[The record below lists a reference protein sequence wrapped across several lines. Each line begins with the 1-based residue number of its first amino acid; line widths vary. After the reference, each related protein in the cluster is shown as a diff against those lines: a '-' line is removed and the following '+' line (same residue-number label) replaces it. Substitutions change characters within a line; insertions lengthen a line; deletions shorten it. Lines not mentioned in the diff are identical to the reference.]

1 MPDWRSLCSR
11 PTDDLNGM
19 ILEGGGT
26 CRADSGSVLPLPAIL
41 RDEQFVK
48 LDEAISALDTRSEK
62 QFQQAIDVLI
72 SRSSMIMAAHRLN
85 TIRKAGRI
93 IRVNEGHVELVL
105 SYETLLMENERNVQ
119 EMEISLENA
128 ADIVNE
134 N

>member
-1 MPDWRSLCSR
+1 MSDWRILCSR
-11 PTDDLNGM
+11 PPDDLNGM

-41 RDEQFVK
+41 RDEQFVQ

>member
-41 RDEQFVK
+41 RDEQFVQ
-48 LDEAISALDTRSEK
+48 LDEAISALDTRPEK

>member
-41 RDEQFVK
+41 RDEQFVQ
-48 LDEAISALDTRSEK
+48 LDEAISALDTRPEK

-93 IRVNEGHVELVL
+93 IRVNEGHVEIVL

>member
-41 RDEQFVK
+41 RDEQFVQ

>member
-1 MPDWRSLCSR
+1 
-11 PTDDLNGM
+11 M

-41 RDEQFVK
+41 RDEQFVQ
-48 LDEAISALDTRSEK
+48 LDEAISALDTRPEK

>member
-1 MPDWRSLCSR
+1 MCSR

-41 RDEQFVK
+41 RDEQFVQ

>member
-1 MPDWRSLCSR
+1 MCSR

-41 RDEQFVK
+41 RDEQFVQ
-48 LDEAISALDTRSEK
+48 LDEAISALDTRPEK

>member
-41 RDEQFVK
+41 RDEQFVQ
-48 LDEAISALDTRSEK
+48 LDEAISALDTRPEK

-105 SYETLLMENERNVQ
+105 SYETLLMESERNVQ
-119 EMEISLENA
+119 EMEISLDNA
-128 ADIVNE
+128 ANIANE

>member
-1 MPDWRSLCSR
+1 MCSR

-41 RDEQFVK
+41 RDEQFVQ
-48 LDEAISALDTRSEK
+48 LDEAISALDTRPEK

-93 IRVNEGHVELVL
+93 IRVNVGHVELVL

>member
-1 MPDWRSLCSR
+1 MPDLRILCSC
-11 PTDDLNGM
+11 PPDDLNGM

-26 CRADSGSVLPLPAIL
+26 CRADSGSVLSLPAIL
-41 RDEQFVK
+41 RDEQFVQ

>member
-41 RDEQFVK
+41 RDEQFVQ

-93 IRVNEGHVELVL
+93 IRVNEGHVEIVL

>member
-1 MPDWRSLCSR
+1 MPDWRILCSR
-11 PTDDLNGM
+11 PPDDLNGM

-26 CRADSGSVLPLPAIL
+26 CRADSGSVLSLPAIL
-41 RDEQFVK
+41 RDEQFVQ

-85 TIRKAGRI
+85 TIWKAGRI

>member
-1 MPDWRSLCSR
+1 MCSR

-41 RDEQFVK
+41 RDEQFVQ
-48 LDEAISALDTRSEK
+48 LDEAISALDTRPEK

-93 IRVNEGHVELVL
+93 IRVNEGHVELSCPMRL
-105 SYETLLMENERNVQ
+105 CLWRARETFRKWKFPWIMQRILQTKIEGRT
-119 EMEISLENA
+119 A
-128 ADIVNE
+128 
-134 N
+134 

>member
-41 RDEQFVK
+41 RDEQFVQ
-48 LDEAISALDTRSEK
+48 LDEAISALDTRPEK

-93 IRVNEGHVELVL
+93 IRVNEGHVEIVL
-105 SYETLLMENERNVQ
+105 SYETLLMENERNVP